1 MTATSVGFSL
11 LLLGL
16 FLVIGKWI
24 LIGTPVFQKLFLP
37 SSLVAGLL
45 ALIMGPEIL
54 GSFSGVEL
62 LSPEIITVWE
72 TLPGLMINLV
82 FAALFIGKKIPNIK
96 KVWELSGPQVIL
108 GYIISFGQ
116 YVVGLTLSLL
126 ILAPFFGMN
135 PLAGALIEIG
145 FVGGHGTAAG
155 LRDTFVEV
163 GFPEGADLAIGLA
176 TVGVLSGVLIGI
188 ALINWGVRKNK
199 LVDHF
204 AMEQPDKLIEDGVN
218 ELENR
223 ELPDNSTNH
232 NDSIEPLSLHL
243 GYICIGILI
252 GSVLLNV
259 MIWIESITWGP
270 LTNVYLFPYVP
281 LFPLAMIGGIMVELV
296 LQKFDRHNTVDR
308 MLINRIQGMAL
319 DILIASALATLSLS
333 VIEDNFVPFLILS
346 LGGICWTVFA
356 FIFFAPKILPNYWFE
371 RGIGDFGQSMGVTAT
386 GLLLMRI
393 ADGHGR
399 TPAMESF
406 GYKQLFFELFM
417 GGGLFTAA
425 SIPLIYQF
433 GPLAML
439 VFTGIGTIL
448 FVISGLI
455 LKRKKLS

>member
-11 LLLGL
+11 LVLGL
-16 FLVIGKWI
+16 FMVIGKWI
-24 LIGTPVFQKLFLP
+24 LIRTPVFQKLFLP

-45 ALIMGPEIL
+45 ALIVGPEIL
-54 GSFSGVEL
+54 GNFFGVQL
-62 LSPEIITVWE
+62 ISPEVITVWE

-96 KVWELSGPQVIL
+96 TVWALSGPQVIL

-116 YVVGLTLSLL
+116 YVVGLILSIL
-126 ILAPFFGMN
+126 ILSPFFGMN

-155 LRDTFVEV
+155 LRDTFAEV

-176 TVGVLSGVLIGI
+176 TVGVLNGVLIGI

-199 LVDHF
+199 LVDHH
-204 AMEQPDKLIEDGVN
+204 AMEQPDRLIEEGVN

-223 ELPDNSTNH
+223 ELPATTH

-243 GYICIGILI
+243 GYICIAILI
-252 GSVLLNV
+252 GLMLLNV
-259 MIWIESITWGP
+259 MIWIESVTWGP
-270 LTNVYLFPYVP
+270 LTGVYLFPYVP
-281 LFPLAMIGGIMVELV
+281 LFPLAMIGGIIVELV
-296 LQKFDRHNTVDR
+296 LQKIDRHNTVDR

-346 LGGICWTVFA
+346 LGGICWTIFA

-393 ADGHGR
+393 ADGDGR
-399 TPAMESF
+399 TPALESF

-439 VFTGIGTIL
+439 VFTGIGTVL
-448 FVISGLI
+448 FIISGLI
-455 LKRKKLS
+455 LNRKNS